1 VSISPLYP
9 ARSDRESTTRGRR
22 SARRRRAR
30 PDRRQQPAP
39 RVAAIARRAPRGS
52 RLRGTGATTARVRDD
67 RAHPWRDSG
76 RGARRAHL
84 RRLAVGDHRA
94 SRNRDERRVFAP
106 GEGGRPHP
114 RSPDAP
120 ARRAR
125 AGLDLVDAGCH
136 GRSRAP
142 RRRPESRR
150 PLSRNGLAASAAVG
164 HRTAGSRPARH
175 DADATTEVRDWLGS
189 RPTSAASAVA
199 TLRPAAARRL
209 SGSCAA
215 ALPPL
220 RMTSRPSP

>member
-30 PDRRQQPAP
+30 PDRWQQPAL
-39 RVAAIARRAPRGS
+39 RAAAIARWGPIGSRPRGIC
-52 RLRGTGATTARVRDD
+52 ATTARVRND
-67 RAHPWRDSG
+67 RSHPWRDSG

-120 ARRAR
+120 ARRTGT
-125 AGLDLVDAGCH
+125 GLDLVDAGCH

-150 PLSRNGLAASAAVG
+150 PLRRNGLAASAAVG
-164 HRTAGSRPARH
+164 HRAACSRTARH
-175 DADATTEVRDWLGS
+175 DAGATTEVRDRVGS
-189 RPTSAASAVA
+189 RPSAEASAIGAV
-199 TLRPAAARRL
+199 RICVP
-209 SGSCAA
+209 
-215 ALPPL
+215 
-220 RMTSRPSP
+220 SRPSP